1 MLPPAVDEPGGS
13 DSRAGDKRQG
23 DEGVGDAA
31 MMFEG
36 LDLARKSPE
45 DVEVGG
51 LGGEDGSERGV
62 CSLAIEASASDAC
75 AGQEVRNGLHG
86 VLENIVAELDALR
99 AVRGVGALRVVS
111 AVKFV
116 ISPP

>member
-1 MLPPAVDEPGGS
+1 MLPPAMDEPGGS
-13 DSRAGDKRQG
+13 YSRAGDKRQG

-36 LDLARKSPE
+36 FDLACKSPE
-45 DVEVGG
+45 DVEVGS
-51 LGGEDGSERGV
+51 LCGEDGSERGV

-86 VLENIVAELDALR
+86 VLENIVAELEALR
-99 AVRGVGALRVVS
+99 SVRRVGALRRVSALNFVVS
-111 AVKFV
+111 
-116 ISPP
+116 PP

>member
-1 MLPPAVDEPGGS
+1 VDQPGGS
-13 DSRAGDKRQG
+13 YSRAGDKRQG
-23 DEGVGDAA
+23 DKGVGDAA

-51 LGGEDGSERGV
+51 LCGEDGSERGV